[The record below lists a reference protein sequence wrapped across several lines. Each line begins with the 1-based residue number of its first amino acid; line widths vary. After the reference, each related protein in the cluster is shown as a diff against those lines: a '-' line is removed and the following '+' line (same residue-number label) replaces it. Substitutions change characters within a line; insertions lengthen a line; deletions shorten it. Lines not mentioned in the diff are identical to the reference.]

1 MQRQDS
7 NLLMKSQNPSGIS
20 WSSDQN
26 YVPSP
31 ATFIIFKGFILSV
44 LSAEA
49 CPLRT
54 FYFSIIAIFIGS
66 LASAVERGIYYF
78 PPKTYREMF
87 FKNKNMQQNQLKSMD
102 QGARKICMR
111 FGHS

>member
-1 MQRQDS
+1 
-7 NLLMKSQNPSGIS
+7 MKSQNPYGIS

-31 ATFIIFKGFILSV
+31 ATFIFKGFILTV
-44 LSAEA
+44 PSAEA

-66 LASAVERGIYYF
+66 LNGASAVERGIYYF

-87 FKNKNMQQNQLKSMD
+87 FKNRNMQQNQLQSMD
-102 QGARKICMR
+102 QGAHKICMKS
-111 FGHS
+111 GHR